1 MMNEESV
8 ISLRLMQ
15 NSYSGCVKC
24 SDSTST
30 LVAYK
35 LLRKEFKNN
44 IILNK
49 ITLC

>member
-1 MMNEESV
+1 MSEESIV
-8 ISLRLMQ
+8 SLRLMQ

-30 LVAYK
+30 LVAYT

-44 IILNK
+44 IILDK
-49 ITLC
+49 IKEKK